1 MGRGGGRKGGEG
13 ARGWTTGLGG
23 QSRRAGPQLL
33 RAEREAESDQ
43 RSTGEAAP
51 RTGRRGGGDG
61 EGEGRGGRRSE
72 TLAGTGAHALRG
84 SGGRVGKGS

>member
-43 RSTGEAAP
+43 RSTGEAAQDGQ
-51 RTGRRGGGDG
+51 TGRWGWGRG
-61 EGEGRGGRRSE
+61 GEGR
-72 TLAGTGAHALRG
+72 
-84 SGGRVGKGS
+84 KKK